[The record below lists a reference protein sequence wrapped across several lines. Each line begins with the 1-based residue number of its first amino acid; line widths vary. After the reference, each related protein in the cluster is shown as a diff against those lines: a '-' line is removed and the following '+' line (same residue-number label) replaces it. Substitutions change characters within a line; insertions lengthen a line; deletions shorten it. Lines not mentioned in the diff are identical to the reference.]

1 MGSLHLARPPPRRL
15 LPVPYCAANTLKQNL
30 LLKKKMKALLLLFG
44 FLLCLHLSESFS
56 YRGVGAL
63 SRNRNRG
70 SNRGYLRN
78 LGGGR
83 SRMGGMGFGK
93 RAYDF
98 YGPEEEP
105 DYYDVLDGVDLDQ
118 LTEAERDVLGLED
131 KGAELGTEAE
141 KRGIS
146 SLKGKRG
153 LGGALASL
161 RSRGRGKRG
170 ALSSLR
176 NQGFYKYN
184 I

>member
-1 MGSLHLARPPPRRL
+1 MGSSLLRGKHSQPHLIAQEENEGFTLTLRLSHLPPPFRELQLQR
-15 LPVPYCAANTLKQNL
+15 CW
-30 LLKKKMKALLLLFG
+30 
-44 FLLCLHLSESFS
+44 
-56 YRGVGAL
+56 AL

-170 ALSSLR
+170 ALPSLR

>member
-1 MGSLHLARPPPRRL
+1 MG
-15 LPVPYCAANTLKQNL
+15 PVPYCAANTLNQNL